1 MQIDQIQTKSKEYHR
16 EGNMSDEYEL
26 NIFKERERE
35 VIILFTIMFYHIV
48 MVCFSNVNVYNMNI
62 KETEIEI
69 QRERAWYINE
79 NEARKTDSQK
89 RKTPIDRQSD
99 KERKLAKES
108 NRQTGKHTGRQ
119 AGSPPWREG
128 EIKSIWGEG
137 VLEDT
142 TADQTSRAVQVRFE

>member
-1 MQIDQIQTKSKEYHR
+1 M
-16 EGNMSDEYEL
+16 
-26 NIFKERERE
+26 
-35 VIILFTIMFYHIV
+35 FTIMFYHIV

-108 NRQTGKHTGRQ
+108 NRQTGRHTGRQ
-119 AGSPPWREG
+119 SAMERGRDKEHMGGGSVRRH
-128 EIKSIWGEG
+128 
-137 VLEDT
+137 D
-142 TADQTSRAVQVRFE
+142 SRPNLQGCTGTV

>member
-1 MQIDQIQTKSKEYHR
+1 M
-16 EGNMSDEYEL
+16 
-26 NIFKERERE
+26 
-35 VIILFTIMFYHIV
+35 FTIMFYHIV

-108 NRQTGKHTGRQ
+108 NRQTGRHTGRQ